1 MTISNNF
8 GQKSLVRTV
17 NKYVAGGLAAAALVL
32 AGCSTPDDAPPEP
45 LGDDRVGGKTWQAI
59 GVYTSPESNGA
70 ISENALMV
78 PRVVFGETSMIG
90 STGCEHFR
98 AEVSYFSDAPDAQGD
113 SAAELRKADSVRIDS
128 IAYDTEGETGNVEC
142 SGEMQW
148 THNNLSRL
156 YVEGNEFDI
165 AVDKNNQLILTL
177 QDDLVNSPAIRFV
190 GL

>member
-1 MTISNNF
+1 MKTS
-8 GQKSLVRTV
+8 QKSANKIMSKTV
-17 NKYVAGGLAAAALVL
+17 NKYIAGGLAAAALSL
-32 AGCSTPDDAPPEP
+32 AACSTPDDAPPEP

-59 GVYTSPESNGA
+59 GVYTSPETNGA
-70 ISENALMV
+70 ISENALVV

-90 STGCEHFR
+90 STGCEHFN
-98 AEVSYFSDAPDAQGD
+98 AKVSYFSDDPESDQD
-113 SAAELRKADSVRIDS
+113 SSAELRKADSVRIDS
-128 IAYDTEGETGNVEC
+128 IVFDTEGETGEVEC

-165 AVDKNNQLILTL
+165 DVDKNNQLILTL